1 MASRVFLTLGERTI
15 MVSRPATYQD
25 LMSEIRSHFPDVSA
39 VYSLVVLFQPA
50 TDGRLLENWVQ
61 VAPSAYSHVHD
72 GAELFVNVVHPLT
85 KEYILPLPGQPV
97 PNLRCRKQV
106 RRTNGDGNRVGDE
119 PGDYDA
125 TAQDNQ
131 VSKTRPRGVSGGAR
145 RISHKFHD
153 YSVSLE
159 LERPGGDPFVS
170 NWAGASERFR
180 RSTKLV
186 PNLKDCKEAVGQTVG
201 QSNFYP
207 DDEVEKIA
215 DIKLGTYQDRDRDR
229 DQDQGLQ
236 ATEAGWYTGA
246 EPAQRGENPGHT
258 EAQHLAGGLEEDQ
271 HQGKQADRFHSN
283 DSHHNWFA
291 VSHSPQHFPG
301 TLPESHRRSASPMT
315 PQWGYHNAAE
325 YAWGGYRT
333 PLPGGRLHR
342 QGRNNVP
349 EYVQSGCCSPIDGYP
364 VGVGGWDQEGN
375 PGGWNDDVADQ
386 AYSRTVAGSGDHAE
400 VGHLTNA
407 IHTNGVTT
415 NGNLT
420 NGHQAAHS
428 EVSQHPQHQDQRYG
442 ASDWSPPCHQS
453 TGYYRPQDF
462 RFRSH
467 PPGEPGSKAFAGPR
481 PRRDPAEVTYGSP
494 RPRIQG
500 SNSGWTTIGRKKN
513 TWTNIPLQEQ
523 CDPERAQPNVDNN
536 DHAWYAQMP
545 PPHNLHGTAGHG
557 RDLGD
562 RHSRFVGNDID
573 RFRQK
578 QRSGPEMSWGAD
590 FWGGPPP
597 NRTQRGAFTH
607 HDTPA
612 SNHWQ

>member
-1 MASRVFLTLGERTI
+1 MASRVYLTLGERTI

-50 TDGRLLENWVQ
+50 TSSGLLQNWVQ

-85 KEYILPLPGQPV
+85 KKYILPLPGQPI
-97 PNLRCRKQV
+97 PDLRCRKQV
-106 RRTNGDGNRVGDE
+106 RRTDGNGNLVGSE
-119 PGDYDA
+119 PGDYVA
-125 TAQDNQ
+125 TAQDDQ
-131 VSKTRPRGVSGGAR
+131 VSKTGPRGVSSGSRG
-145 RISHKFHD
+145 ISHKFD
-153 YSVSLE
+153 NYSVSLE

-170 NWAGASERFR
+170 DWAGASERFR

-215 DIKLGTYQDRDRDR
+215 DMKLGTYQNQ
-229 DQDQGLQ
+229 DQDQGPQ
-236 ATEAGWYTGA
+236 ATEFGWYAGA
-246 EPAQRGENPGHT
+246 EPTQRGELPGHT
-258 EAQHLAGGLEEDQ
+258 EAQHLAGGLEEDH
-271 HQGKQADRFHSN
+271 HQGKQAERFHSN
-283 DSHHNWFA
+283 DSHHNWLS
-291 VSHSPQHFPG
+291 VSYSPQHFPG
-301 TLPESHRRSASPMT
+301 TLPESHRGSASPMT
-315 PQWGYHNAAE
+315 PECGYRKATGS
-325 YAWGGYRT
+325 AWGGYRT
-333 PLPGGRLHR
+333 PLRGEWLHH
-342 QGRNNVP
+342 QGRNKVP
-349 EYVQSGCCSPIDGYP
+349 EYVQSGSCSPIDT
-364 VGVGGWDQEGN
+364 GVWDQGGN

-386 AYSRTVAGSGDHAE
+386 GYSRIVAGSGNHTE
-400 VGHLTNA
+400 VGHLTDG
-407 IHTNGVTT
+407 IHTNRVTT
-415 NGNLT
+415 NDNLA
-420 NGHQAAHS
+420 NGHRAVHS
-428 EVSQHPQHQDQRYG
+428 EVSQCPQHQDQRY
-442 ASDWSPPCHQS
+442 AVSVWSPPCNQY
-453 TGYYRPQDF
+453 TGYYRPQDPC
-462 RFRSH
+462 FRSH
-467 PPGEPGSKAFAGPR
+467 PPGKPISKTFAGSR

-513 TWTNIPLQEQ
+513 TWTNIPLQEESN
-523 CDPERAQPNVDNN
+523 PERAQPNVDNN
-536 DHAWYAQMP
+536 DHAWYAQTP
-545 PPHNLHGTAGHG
+545 PPNNFHRTVGHGKDAGH
-557 RDLGD
+557 RQ
-562 RHSRFVGNDID
+562 SRFAGSNTN
-573 RFRQK
+573 RFQQK